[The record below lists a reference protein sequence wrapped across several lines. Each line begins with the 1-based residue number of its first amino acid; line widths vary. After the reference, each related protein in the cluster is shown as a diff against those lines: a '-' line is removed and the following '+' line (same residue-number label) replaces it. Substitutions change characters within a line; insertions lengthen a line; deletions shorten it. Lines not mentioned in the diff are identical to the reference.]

1 MFENIRKIEVIVSSA
16 LYLCQTDGMHG
27 QSRRNWMDLRQNISF
42 QKRNICF
49 HTEFCISFSK
59 DRFAQIYLSKISLDQ
74 DIFGKKVLLDLS
86 GWRFTKALGKSNPI
100 PRYNFCIEIV
110 PETKVLSLR
119 QLHWFALHCSD
130 NHDQGGR
137 LRQWW
142 KFQWREGKWSFIRT
156 NIRSVRPSK
165 MLSVVLPW
173 VSKAGPNIFLRRR
186 KKFNF
191 FGGVKLWS
199 WFYMIL

>member
-42 QKRNICF
+42 QKGIFVFELNFVSAFQRMDLHKFIFQKF
-49 HTEFCISFSK
+49 HWIK
-59 DRFAQIYLSKISLDQ
+59 IYV
-74 DIFGKKVLLDLS
+74 FGKKVLLDLS

-119 QLHWFALHCSD
+119 QLHLFALHCSD

-142 KFQWREGKWSFIRT
+142 KFQWREGKWSFSAQISEVCDPLFMS
-156 NIRSVRPSK
+156 NSPPPP
-165 MLSVVLPW
+165 LP
-173 VSKAGPNIFLRRR
+173 
-186 KKFNF
+186 KKKINF
-191 FGGVKLWS
+191 QRL
-199 WFYMIL
+199 